1 MWKALG
7 ERFRVLRRFL
17 GLRQADLAA
26 MTGLSRQM
34 ISRLERGECDR
45 MLFAAADKVAQALGA
60 RLVVYLSW
68 QGEQL
73 DRLVNAAHAEL
84 QNAVVN
90 LLTAAGWLCAVEVSF
105 NHYGDRGRYD
115 ILAYH
120 AATGIVL
127 VIEVKTAIG
136 DVQATL
142 GQLDIKRRHAS
153 AVARDRGWNPRHVV
167 TMLVIADERQQHRI
181 ITRHSGLFAQ
191 FALRSHSARG
201 WLRHPTSDIG
211 GMLIYLPLIDARTV
225 AARRSSRGTRLR
237 AGKTTHAQA
246 ASVMA
251 AAPTPRRSIQP
262 DLAD

>member
-7 ERFRVLRRFL
+7 ERFRVLRRRL

-45 MLFAAADKVAQALGA
+45 MLFAAADTVAQALGA

-73 DRLVNAAHAEL
+73 DRLVDAAHAEL
-84 QNAVVN
+84 QNAAVN

-120 AATGIVL
+120 AATGILL
-127 VIEVKTAIG
+127 VIEVKTALG

-142 GQLDIKRRHAS
+142 GQLDVKVRL
-153 AVARDRGWNPRHVV
+153 ARDVAQERGWRARHVV
-167 TMLVIADERQQHRI
+167 RMLVIADLRQQHRLVA
-181 ITRHSGLFAQ
+181 RHSGLFAQ
-191 FALRSHSARG
+191 FALRSHSARA
-201 WLRHPTSDIG
+201 WLRHPSSDIG
-211 GMLIYLPLIDARTV
+211 GLLIYLPLTDPRTI

-237 AGKTTHAQA
+237 AGKTTHAH
-246 ASVMA
+246 ASGAMA
-251 AAPTPRRSIQP
+251 AACTVRRSIYP